1 MAQNSVI
8 YRNED
13 LTNQITTKIFFYC
26 IFVCILAIGLGYTS
40 LSTTNILI
48 MYRDFGISAV
58 LFFIPYLVYFIL
70 KKTGTWFKYL
80 IVFTYLIIQI
90 NLYSDF
96 EIYQYVFILWLLPL
110 LLANLYFDKRLSIVV
125 AIITML
131 SINTIDVIHRASI
144 FSPITTGKDGYN
156 IILGRVDILADCIWI
171 DITLGI
177 ILATSIALASR
188 SKRLL
193 TDLVSTEEK
202 TTILE
207 KLARLMKEANQI
219 SAVLVDSAKK
229 LSDISVES
237 KKNNE
242 MNAEY
247 SKNTASSAKMT
258 LELVRNSNQMV
269 VNLAD
274 RVQEI
279 AQYILELNS
288 IAVKL
293 NEVTTEG
300 TTAIT
305 QATQEM
311 EAISQASQQ
320 SKVTMNKLST
330 MSRKIEQIV
339 RTISIIARQTNLL
352 ALNASI
358 EASRAGE
365 QGHGFQV
372 VASSIRELAT
382 QSAQATENIRDLV
395 TGIQKEVSLAVESI
409 ENEANLTQAGLLII
423 NKAGEAFHAINTT
436 EELLTSRANQ
446 ISAATQEIAASSNQ
460 VISAVDEIEKNTQI
474 GLSNAENIATAADQ
488 QLTSTH
494 ELLTQSEKVYIIAE
508 KLNRLGRKTNK

>member
-13 LTNQITTKIFFYC
+13 LTNQITAKIFFYC
-26 IFVCILAIGLGYTS
+26 ILVCVLAIGLGYTS
-40 LSTTNILI
+40 LSTTNILV
-48 MYRDFGISAV
+48 MYRDFGIAAV
-58 LFFIPYLVYFIL
+58 LFFIPYFVYFVL
-70 KKTGTWFKYL
+70 KKTGPWFKYL
-80 IVFTYLIIQI
+80 IVLTYLVIQI

-96 EIYQYVFILWLLPL
+96 EIYQYVFILWLLPI
-110 LLANLYFDKRLSIVV
+110 LLANLYFDKQLSIIVSV
-125 AIITML
+125 ITML
-131 SINTIDVIHRASI
+131 SINIIDIWHGASI
-144 FSPITTGKDGYN
+144 FSPITTGIDGHN
-156 IILGRVDILADCIWI
+156 IILARVDVLADCIWI

-177 ILATSIALASR
+177 ILATSIILASR

-193 TDLVSTEEK
+193 SDLVSTEEK

-219 SAVLVDSAKK
+219 SAILVDSAKK
-229 LSDISVES
+229 LSDISEES
-237 KKNNE
+237 KKTNE

-247 SKNTASSAKMT
+247 SKTTASSAKMT
-258 LELVRNSNQMV
+258 LELVKSYNPLF

-279 AQYILELNS
+279 AQYILELNN

-300 TTAIT
+300 STAIT

-311 EAISQASQQ
+311 EAISKASQQ
-320 SKVTMNKLST
+320 SKATMTKLST
-330 MSRKIEQIV
+330 MSKKIEQIV

-382 QSAQATENIRDLV
+382 QSAQATESIRDLV
-395 TGIQKEVSLAVESI
+395 AGIQKEVALAVESI
-409 ENEANLTQAGLLII
+409 ENEAELTQAGLLII
-423 NKAGEAFHAINTT
+423 HRAGDAFHAINTT
-436 EELLTSRANQ
+436 EEILSNRANQ
-446 ISAATQEIAASSNQ
+446 ISAATQEIAANSNQ
-460 VISAVDEIEKNTQI
+460 VISAADEIEKNTQI
-474 GLSNAENIATAADQ
+474 GLVNAENIAAAAEQ

-508 KLNRLGRKTNK
+508 KMNRLGRKTG

>member
-13 LTNQITTKIFFYC
+13 LTNQITAKIFFYC

-40 LSTTNILI
+40 LSTTDIGI
-48 MYRDFGISAV
+48 MYRDFGISAI
-58 LFFIPYLVYFIL
+58 LFFIPYFVYFIL
-70 KKTGTWFKYL
+70 KKTGPWFKYL
-80 IVFTYLIIQI
+80 VVFTYLVIQI

-96 EIYQYVFILWLLPL
+96 EIFQYVFIMWFLPI
-110 LLANLYFDKRLSIVV
+110 LLANLYFDKQLSIIVSILTV
-125 AIITML
+125 L
-131 SINTIDVIHRASI
+131 SINIIDIIHGASI
-144 FSPITTGKDGYN
+144 FTAITTGKDGHN
-156 IILGRVDILADCIWI
+156 IILARVDILADCIWI

-177 ILATSIALASR
+177 ILATSIVLSSR

-193 TDLVSTEEK
+193 SDLASTEEK
-202 TTILE
+202 GLILE

-219 SAVLVDSAKK
+219 SAILVDSAKK

-237 KKNNE
+237 KKTNE

-247 SKNTASSAKMT
+247 SKKTASSTKMT
-258 LELVRNSNQMV
+258 LDLVRNFNLMF

-274 RVQEI
+274 RVHEI
-279 AQYILELNS
+279 AQYIQELNN
-288 IAVKL
+288 IAVRL

-300 TTAIT
+300 STAIA

-311 EAISQASQQ
+311 EAISNASQQ
-320 SKVTMNKLST
+320 SKATMTKLSA
-330 MSRKIEQIV
+330 MSKKIEQIV

-395 TGIQKEVSLAVESI
+395 AGIQKEVALAVASI
-409 ENEANLTQAGLLII
+409 ENEANLTQSGLLII

-436 EELLTSRANQ
+436 EELLTSRSNQ
-446 ISAATQEIAASSNQ
+446 ISAATQEIAANSNQ
-460 VISAVDEIEKNTQI
+460 VISAAEEIEKNTQI
-474 GLSNAENIATAADQ
+474 GLTNAENIAAAADQ
-488 QLTSTH
+488 QLASTR

-508 KLNRLGRKTNK
+508 KMNRLGRKTS